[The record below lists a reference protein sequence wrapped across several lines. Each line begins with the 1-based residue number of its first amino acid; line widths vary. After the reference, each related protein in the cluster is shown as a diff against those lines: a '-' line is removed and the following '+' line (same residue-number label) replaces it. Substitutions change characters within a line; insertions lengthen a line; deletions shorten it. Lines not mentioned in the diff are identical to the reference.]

1 MTWSVPIL
9 GIENVLKHPSGGDE
23 IMHVSKLVL
32 AAALVL
38 GGCAT
43 VPSAEPAQTTPGVS
57 AQDTSEA
64 LIADIVAR
72 MTLERK
78 IGQLIQP
85 QINSFTAEDME
96 RYRFGSYLNGGNGG
110 PYGDEFAPASEWLRL
125 ADEMYDASVKPLPNG
140 EPAIPVMWGT
150 DAVHGHSNIVGA
162 TLFPHNIAL
171 GAAGDA
177 DLVRRIGHATAIE
190 IEVTGI
196 DWNFSPTVAVARDDR
211 WGRTYESYSENP
223 DLVAKMG
230 AALVEG
236 QQGTP
241 GTEGYLGD
249 GRVIAT
255 AKHFF
260 GDGGTEQ
267 GVDQGDVNGDIG
279 ELLALH
285 GRPYPAAIDAGVE
298 AVMASFNS
306 INGRKMHGNKELL
319 TDVLRGE
326 MGFDGLVV
334 GDWNGHGQIKGCT
347 VTVCPQS
354 LMAGLDIYMVPD
366 DWKPLMDSLLAQVKD
381 GTIPMA
387 RVDEAVTRV
396 LRVKH
401 RAGLL
406 GPDAQRPSER
416 GFAGRYDLLASPEHR
431 ALAREAVAKSQV
443 LLKNDGVLPIKAGAN
458 VLVAGSAAND
468 VGQQSG
474 GWTLEWQGGRKDQ
487 LPREKFPSATSI
499 WDGIKEN
506 VSAHGGSA
514 TLSEDGSFDV
524 RPDVAIVVFGERP
537 YAEFAGDQRDLAFR
551 DEEGLKLLRQ
561 FEEQDIPTV
570 AVFLSGR
577 PMWMNRELNAADAFV
592 ASWLPGSEGAGVADV
607 LTGKRDATGRLS
619 FSWPASCEGQPVNS
633 ADGALFAF
641 GYGRSLADTTTLP
654 ELSEECAALAVVEGA
669 EMFGSGRLGSGI
681 SAFVG
686 RLDGAG
692 FEELMPQMRGDMNG
706 SGVLARG
713 YDRDAQEDSREIS
726 MRAGSY
732 FGLEQSN
739 DTGGAYRISYEMV
752 TRPTGAIRLRSG
764 DSVLDV
770 TAQFE
775 LAQGKGWR
783 EMTLSTSCL
792 ADVGSRLSF
801 ESDGEVTFRISSVR
815 REELA
820 EGTECSF

>member
-1 MTWSVPIL
+1 MRAGFRVSVA
-9 GIENVLKHPSGGDE
+9 
-23 IMHVSKLVL
+23 L
-32 AAALVL
+32 AAMSAGLSA
-38 GGCAT
+38 CAT
-43 VPSAEPAQTTPGVS
+43 NQAAF
-57 AQDTSEA
+57 ADTSNLVAEA
-64 LIADIVAR
+64 PAAQSEEDRIVADIVSR
-72 MTLERK
+72 MSLERK
-78 IGQLIQP
+78 IAQLIQP

-96 RYRFGSYLNGGNGG
+96 KYRFGSYLNGGNGG
-110 PYGDEFAPASEWLRL
+110 PYGDEFAPPSEWLRL

-140 EPAIPVMWGT
+140 EPAVPVMWGT

-171 GAAGDA
+171 GATGDA

-211 WGRTYESYSENP
+211 WGRTYESYSEDP
-223 DLVAKMG
+223 DLVAKLG

-241 GTEGYLGD
+241 GSDGYLGD
-249 GRVIAT
+249 TRVIAT

-260 GDGGTEQ
+260 GDGGTEN
-267 GVDQGDVNGDIG
+267 GVDQGDVNGDID

-298 AVMASFNS
+298 AIMASFNS
-306 INGRKMHGNKELL
+306 INGRKMHGNKALL

-347 VTVCPQS
+347 VTDCPQS

-366 DWKPLMDSLLAQVKD
+366 DWKALMDSLIAQVQD

-396 LRVKH
+396 LRVKY

-406 GPDAQRPSER
+406 GENVKRPSER
-416 GFAGRYDLLASPEHR
+416 GVAGQYNLLASPEHR

-443 LLKNDGVLPIKAGAN
+443 LLKNNGVLPLKAGAN
-458 VLVAGSAAND
+458 VLVAGTAADD
-468 VGQQSG
+468 VGQASG

-487 LPREKFPSATSI
+487 LPRERFPKATSI
-499 WDGIKEN
+499 WDGIQEN
-506 VSAHGGSA
+506 IVASGGTA
-514 TLSEDGSFDV
+514 TLSEDGTFES
-524 RPDVAIVVFGERP
+524 RPDVAVVVFGERP
-537 YAEFAGDQRDLAFR
+537 YAEFAGDQRTLVFR
-551 DEEGLKLLRQ
+551 DEEGLELLRS
-561 FEEQDIPTV
+561 FKAQDIPTV

-607 LTGKRDATGRLS
+607 LAGKMAATGKLS
-619 FSWPASCEGQPVNS
+619 FSWPATCEGTPLNGPE
-633 ADGALFAF
+633 GALFAF
-641 GYGRSLADTTTLP
+641 GYGRSFDDMSPLG
-654 ELSEECAALAVVEGA
+654 ELSEDCAALDVVEGA
-669 EMFGSGRLGSGI
+669 DMFASGRLGTGV

-706 SGVLARG
+706 SGVRARG
-713 YDRDAQEDSREIS
+713 YDRDAQEDSREIT

-739 DTGGAYRISYEMV
+739 DTTGAYRIAYEVV
-752 TRPTGAIRLRSG
+752 TRPTGAVRIRFG
-764 DSVLDV
+764 DNDAVDV
-770 TAQFE
+770 TPQFE

-783 EMTLSTSCL
+783 EMVLTPDCMGTL
-792 ADVGSRLSF
+792 APRIAF
-801 ESDGEVTFRISSVR
+801 ESDGEVTFRISSIR

-820 EGTECSF
+820 EGTACAF

>member
-1 MTWSVPIL
+1 MRYIALALATGL
-9 GIENVLKHPSGGDE
+9 GLS
-23 IMHVSKLVL
+23 
-32 AAALVL
+32 A
-38 GGCAT
+38 CAT
-43 VPSAEPAQTTPGVS
+43 VPSAVPAQTSPVAS
-57 AQDTSEA
+57 AEDLAEA
-64 LIADIVAR
+64 EIADFVSR
-72 MTLERK
+72 MSLERK

-85 QINSFTAEDME
+85 QINSFTPEDME

-110 PYGDEFAPASEWLRL
+110 PYGDEFAPASEWLRY
-125 ADEMYDASVKPLPNG
+125 ADEMYDASVKPLPDG
-140 EPAIPVMWGT
+140 EPVIPTMWGT

-162 TLFPHNIAL
+162 TLFPHNIGL
-171 GAAGDA
+171 GATGDPE
-177 DLVRRIGHATAIE
+177 LLRRIGHATAIE

-211 WGRTYESYSENP
+211 WGRTYESYSEDP
-223 DLVAKMG
+223 DLVAKLG
-230 AALVEG
+230 AAFIVG
-236 QQGTP
+236 QQGSP
-241 GTEGYLGD
+241 GSEDFLGD
-249 GRVIAT
+249 GRVFVT

-267 GVDQGDVNGDIG
+267 GVDQGDVNGDINA
-279 ELLALH
+279 LLDLH
-285 GRPYPAAIDAGVE
+285 GRPYPAAIDAGVQ

-319 TDVLRGE
+319 TDVLRGQ

-347 VTVCPQS
+347 VTDCPQS

-366 DWKPLMDSLLAQVKD
+366 DWKVLMETLIAQVKD
-381 GTIPMA
+381 GAIPMA

-396 LRVKH
+396 LRVKQ

-406 GPDAQRPSER
+406 GENAKRPSER
-416 GFAGRYDLLASPEHR
+416 GVAGQYDLLASPEHR
-431 ALAREAVAKSQV
+431 TLAREAVAKSQV
-443 LLKNDGVLPIKAGAN
+443 LLKNDGVLPLKAGAN
-458 VLVAGSAAND
+458 VLVAGSAADD

-474 GWTLEWQGGRKDQ
+474 GWTLEWQGGRKDT
-487 LPREKFPSATSI
+487 LPRDYFPKATSI

-506 VSAHGGSA
+506 VTAEGGSA
-514 TLSEDGSFDV
+514 TLSEDGSFEA
-524 RPDVAIVVFGERP
+524 RPDIAIVVFGEHP
-537 YAEFAGDQRDLAFR
+537 YAEFAGDQRNLVFR
-551 DEEGLKLLRQ
+551 DEEGLTLLRQ
-561 FEEQDIPTV
+561 FDEQDIPTV

-577 PMWMNRELNAADAFV
+577 AMWMNREINAADAFV

-607 LTGKRDATGRLS
+607 LTGKREATGRLS

-633 ADGALFAF
+633 PEGALFAF
-641 GYGRSLADTTTLP
+641 GYGRTLSDNSPLATLN
-654 ELSEECAALAVVEGA
+654 EDCGALSVVEGS
-669 EMFGSGRLGSGI
+669 ELFGSGRLGSGV

-706 SGVLARG
+706 SGVLVRG
-713 YDRDAQEDSREIS
+713 FDRDAQEDSREIT

-739 DTGGAYRISYEMV
+739 NTGGVYRIDYEVV
-752 TRPTGAIRLRSG
+752 TRPAGTIRLRSG
-764 DSVLDV
+764 NAVLDV

-775 LAQGKGWR
+775 LATAKGFR
-783 EMTLSTSCL
+783 EMVVTESCL
-792 ADVGSRLSF
+792 AGLGKRIAF
-801 ESDGEVTFRISSVR
+801 ESDGDVTFRISSVK
-815 REELA
+815 REEVA